1 MSSAK
6 GLCYALNKPLIT
18 INTLEVLTTAAIQQ
32 SDEAGNV
39 LYGAMIDARRMEVF
53 TAIYS
58 SKTTTKLSPCAMIL
72 QQDSFINELGK
83 NKIVFFG
90 SGAAKWKA
98 LCTHSN
104 ASFTVVSNLPAAM
117 AQVSHDYF
125 TRNDFANLAYSEPF
139 YLKEFQDK
147 I

>member
-1 MSSAK
+1 
-6 GLCYALNKPLIT
+6 
-18 INTLEVLTTAAIQQ
+18 
-32 SDEAGNV
+32 
-39 LYGAMIDARRMEVF
+39 MIDARRMEVF

-58 SKTTTKLSPCAMIL
+58 SISTTIFAPCAMIL
-72 QQDSFINELGK
+72 QQDSFINELKK

-90 SGAAKWKA
+90 SGADKWKL
-98 LCTHSN
+98 LCDHPN
-104 ASFTVVSNLPAAM
+104 ASFTVVSNLPSAM
-117 AQVSHDYF
+117 AQLSHDCF